1 VQHGA
6 SAFVVDCD
14 LGLQH
19 FDSPRVAAS
28 MARAAYGEVRRLG
41 RRDERVRATEWTRRD
56 RDTVRVTVTVDAPDA
71 RAAYEVASG
80 LLRTGIHTIGGST
93 AGWETLRPD
102 WQVRHD
108 PGHRTVGAERLAP
121 PPTWATRTAA
131 ARRRLESLPQLP
143 PLSAV
148 TRHATGH
155 ASGMPSVIDLR

>member
-1 VQHGA
+1 M
-6 SAFVVDCD
+6 VDCD

-41 RRDERVRATEWTRRD
+41 RRDERVRATEWSRRD
-56 RDTVRVTVTVDAPDA
+56 RYTVRVTVTVDAPDA

-102 WQVRHD
+102 WRVSHE
-108 PGHRTVGAERLAP
+108 PGHRAAGPDAVDPR
-121 PPTWATRTAA
+121 PTWATRTAA
-131 ARRRLESLPQLP
+131 ARRRLDSLPQLP

-148 TRHATGH
+148 THHATGH
-155 ASGMPSVIDLR
+155 ASSTPSVIDLR

>member
-1 VQHGA
+1 M
-6 SAFVVDCD
+6 VDCD

-41 RRDERVRATEWTRRD
+41 RRDERVRGTEWSRRD
-56 RDTVRVTVTVDAPDA
+56 RYTVRVSVTVDAPDA

-102 WQVRHD
+102 WRVSHD
-108 PGHRTVGAERLAP
+108 PGHRAVGPERLAP
-121 PPTWATRTAA
+121 PPTWATRTDA

-148 TRHATGH
+148 TRYATAHGTH
-155 ASGMPSVIDLR
+155 ASRTPSVIDLR